1 MFRRSPFFVSRS
13 ITVGKGAQAMGLSE
27 FDETPATSNE
37 VVSRVFEQFAQIA
50 SACHCLCSLGY
61 GHGWPIRLGGNT
73 SSPSDQ
79 TDNDATPESH
89 LVSSRVVDSRNE

>member
-1 MFRRSPFFVSRS
+1 MR
-13 ITVGKGAQAMGLSE
+13 LSE

-61 GHGWPIRLGGNT
+61 GHGWPIRLGNNVKNAAT
-73 SSPSDQ
+73 PSHH
-79 TDNDATPESH
+79 TDNNDETPPKH
-89 LVSSRVVDSRNE
+89 LVANAAIDSANK